1 MFGGSNMD
9 LLRTQC
15 EKEGS
20 AMKLSARN
28 VLKGKVKSI
37 VEGLVNDEVVVEL
50 PGGQEVVA
58 VITKTS
64 ARNLGL
70 DKGKDVFAV
79 IKASSVMLAV
89 E

>member
-1 MFGGSNMD
+1 
-9 LLRTQC
+9 
-15 EKEGS
+15 
-20 AMKLSARN
+20 MKLSARN

-37 VEGLVNDEVVVEL
+37 LEGSVNDEVVVEL

-64 ARNLGL
+64 VGNLGL
-70 DKGKDVFAV
+70 SKGKDVLAV
-79 IKASSVMLAV
+79 IKASNVMLAV

>member
-1 MFGGSNMD
+1 MRRRIIYSTIAGAGKKD
-9 LLRTQC
+9 
-15 EKEGS
+15 
-20 AMKLSARN
+20 AVMKLSARN
-28 VLKGKVKSI
+28 VLKGKVKNI

-64 ARNLGL
+64 AKSLGL
-70 DKGKDVFAV
+70 REGKDVFAV

-89 E
+89 D